1 MLDDYLL
8 NKSILKMDLAI
19 LIKLFELTK
28 TFELNLLKNR
38 YLNGLISRI
47 NVETLTEVLIIV
59 LEFIIFTVNN
69 YESII
74 F

>member
-47 NVETLTEVLIIV
+47 NVETLTEVLIMV